1 MMLQETSQHSELLW
15 LAYLI
20 TGNRELS
27 VDAVVNAA
35 DFDANNPFFRNWMIS
50 WSRKLVIARALA
62 DVERDMA
69 ASLERTRRLRHPR
82 LQGFPSPQWSL
93 DSHRDKAELERA
105 MLAIDL
111 FPRCALVLRVFERVS
126 LEDTATLLGA
136 GKDEVKRGQA
146 IGLAE
151 MVRNLASGRAVK
163 EKWMGC
169 PLLCMAH

>member
-1 MMLQETSQHSELLW
+1 MMLQETSKHSELLW

-35 DFDANNPFFRNWMIS
+35 DYDPSNPFFRNWMIS
-50 WSRKLVIARALA
+50 WSRKLVIARALGA
-62 DVERDMA
+62 VERDMA
-69 ASLERTRRLRHPR
+69 VSLDRTRRLRHPR

-93 DSHRDKAELERA
+93 DSHRDKAELEKA
-105 MLAIDL
+105 LLAIDL
-111 FPRCALVLRVFERVS
+111 FPRCVLLLRIFEKVS
-126 LEDTATLLGA
+126 LEDTAMLLNA
-136 GKDEVKRGQA
+136 GKDDVKRAQA

-151 MVRNLASGRAVK
+151 MVRNLSGGPAVK
-163 EKWMGC
+163 EKWTGC